1 MKNSIENQINQAIE
15 LWDCKRQIAFLEDI
29 IPMLELYDVDEDDDW
44 VKNAVGESNERNV
57 RLIRTIY
64 LISKIAENHCGA
76 LASFKISF
84 PNLYLKMEKKSIIT

>member
-1 MKNSIENQINQAIE
+1 MKNSIENQINQALE

-64 LISKIAENHCGA
+64 LISKIAENHCGT
-76 LASFKISF
+76 LASFKIRF